1 MYDIIRH
8 TKNNEGCSYMKK
20 LVNKLLEKYK
30 MLNKWEKKVL
40 IWYVI
45 SITLIVIE
53 NLSKKSDYP
62 LKHCIYRIF

>member
-1 MYDIIRH
+1 
-8 TKNNEGCSYMKK
+8 MKK

-53 NLSKKSDYP
+53 YL
-62 LKHCIYRIF
+62 IIE